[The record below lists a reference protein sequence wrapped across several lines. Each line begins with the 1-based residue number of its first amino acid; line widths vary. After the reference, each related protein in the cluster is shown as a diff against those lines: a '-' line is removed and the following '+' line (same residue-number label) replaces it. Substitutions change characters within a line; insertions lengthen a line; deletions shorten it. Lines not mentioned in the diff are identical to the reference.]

1 MNLKQI
7 LDQTHLPVAYD
18 HFTETD
24 ETPIPEL
31 PFVTYVESE
40 SNNMMADNTMWA
52 PINDYTIELYTE
64 KKDVVTE
71 NILEEA
77 LLVNKL
83 PFNSSETNWI
93 EDEKMFVKYYYV
105 RMI

>member
-7 LDQTHLPVAYD
+7 LDQTHLPVAYN

-24 ETPIPEL
+24 RTPIPEL
-31 PFVTYVESE
+31 PYITYLESE
-40 SNNMMADNTMWA
+40 SDNFMADNT
-52 PINDYTIELYTE
+52 IYKNVNDYTIEFYSS
-64 KKDVVTE
+64 KKDITTE
-71 NILEEA
+71 HLLEEI

-83 PFNSSETNWI
+83 PFNSSETIWI
-93 EDEKMFVKYYYV
+93 DDEKMFVKYYYV

>member
-24 ETPIPEL
+24 ETSIPEL

-52 PINDYTIELYTE
+52 LINDYTIELYTE
-64 KKDVVTE
+64 KKDLVTE
-71 NILEEA
+71 NILEEV